1 MLKWPFSAG
10 NDNQFELNPQRN
22 TKRLILYIAIAA
34 VAVVITTVVVLS
46 STHVISFTVSSSR
59 YTVFTETGL
68 PANTNWSVTYDG
80 ITKFSTANSITFS
93 TGSGSYSY
101 NVSSPNSTVTC
112 GLVYIPSES
121 SGKISAG
128 SKLTLSFGRV
138 NAGCKTIFNET
149 GLPSGATWLVYLNGT
164 KNYSSTNT
172 IIFRPKSGS
181 YRYNV
186 SVILNSTSR
195 CNIYEPSPQNGTITA
210 GKEIKIIYTNT
221 TVCNNTLT
229 MFNETG
235 LPKGMNWSVT
245 FNKAINFSNSSSLKF
260 FTKPGKF
267 FYVASSIDIPYPKCI
282 GYIPN
287 PSNGTIT
294 AGQSVLINYSEIST
308 CNSTLTVFN
317 ETGLPKGTKWSV
329 TYDGVVNF
337 SNTSH
342 INISTLKGNYSFIVS
357 SPYNETAGCK
367 TVYNPNPKT
376 GMLEAGI
383 SLNISYNS
391 TLYCPENFTET
402 GLPKGANWAVK
413 YDGIVN
419 DSYSTLIRFL
429 VPVGTY
435 SYSVPNTL
443 VLLSGCSLTYS
454 PSPGSGTAKTNS
466 TVPISFSLYSEVCPT
481 KFSETGLPSNTNW
494 SVTYDNQLK
503 SSDFSTISF
512 YELNGSYSFSVGLAR
527 SSTSVCNIT
536 YKPSPGSGTAKTNS
550 TVPISFS
557 ISSETCITK
566 FTETGLPV
574 NTTWEMAY
582 NGLNKSTNS
591 TAISYLDLNGSYPFS
606 VSSVFIV
613 GTLCNTTYTP
623 SPKNGT
629 AITGTSVSIAY
640 SSSIKCKEFTTTFN
654 ETGLPKGTNWS
665 VTYNGVKNYSTT
677 QYITFQDLSGNYSY
691 NISTSSST
699 VPGCTPATYSP
710 SPKNGT
716 VKAGSNVSISYTSPG
731 VVCTTRFTAYNLPNG
746 AFWNVTYNGVTESS
760 TNNTITFK
768 ESSPDLFS
776 YKIPNQLF
784 YSQQGYCG
792 LRSYYL
798 RNISGGQAYGGTNVS
813 VSFLT
818 SSGCTLA
825 YVGNYNSNTVSVVNT
840 SNNSVVYAID
850 SSGGPFSPAVTPN
863 GKLVYVP
870 NEESDDVSIVNASS
884 NKIIGYI
891 DNLHFPRS
899 IAISPNGTI
908 AYVGGLG
915 AASLPV
921 INISSNSIITNISGV
936 SSPFGIAFTPN
947 GKLAYVANE
956 GANTVFVINTSS
968 NKIIDNIT
976 GFSSPYS
983 IAITP
988 NGKLAYVANEG
999 TNTVS
1004 VVNLSSNSI
1013 INISIEVGFPDSIA
1027 ITPNGKL
1034 AYVASN
1040 NANAIS
1046 IINVSSNLV
1055 IGSIG
1060 VGSEPISIAI
1070 TPNGKLA
1077 YVVNNGANSVSIINV
1092 SDNSVIQTIS
1102 VGSEPFG
1109 IGISILDSI

>member
-10 NDNQFELNPQRN
+10 DNNQLDLNPQRN
-22 TKRLILYIAIAA
+22 TKRLLVYAIIGIAAIAVIA
-34 VAVVITTVVVLS
+34 VLILS
-46 STHVISFTVSSSR
+46 SLHVISISSSP

-80 ITKFSTANSITFS
+80 ITKFSTTNSISFS

-101 NVSSPNSTVTC
+101 NVSSPSSTVTC
-112 GLVYIPSES
+112 GLVYLPSES
-121 SGKISAG
+121 SGKTSAG
-128 SKLTLSFGRV
+128 SKLSISFGEL
-138 NAGCKTIFNET
+138 NAGCKTTFNEA
-149 GLPSGATWLVYLNGT
+149 GLPAGATWSIDLNGT
-164 KNYSSTNT
+164 KNSSSTDTITFKPKLGSYKYNIS
-172 IIFRPKSGS
+172 IIF
-181 YRYNV
+181 
-186 SVILNSTSR
+186 NSSSK
-195 CNIYEPSPQNGTITA
+195 CDVYEPSPQNGTITA
-210 GKEIKIIYTNT
+210 GKELTITYTNT
-221 TVCNNTLT
+221 TICNNTLT
-229 MFNETG
+229 TFNETG

-260 FTKPGKF
+260 FTKPGKY

-282 GYIPN
+282 GYIPK

-294 AGQSVLINYSEIST
+294 AGKPILINYTEIST
-308 CNSTLTVFN
+308 CNSTLTTFN
-317 ETGLPKGTKWSV
+317 ETGLPKGMKWSV

-342 INISTLKGNYSFIVS
+342 INISTLKGNYSFIIS

-367 TVYNPNPKT
+367 TIYTANPKT
-376 GMLEAGI
+376 GMLEAGT
-383 SLNISYNS
+383 SLNVSYNS

-402 GLPKGANWAVK
+402 GLPTGSDWAVK
-413 YDGIVN
+413 YDGIIN

-429 VPVGTY
+429 VPVGSH

-481 KFSETGLPSNTNW
+481 KFTESSLPSNTNW

-512 YELNGSYSFSVGLAR
+512 YELNGSYSFSVGSAH

-536 YKPSPGSGTAKTNS
+536 YNPSPGSGTAKTNS
-550 TVPISFS
+550 TVSISFS
-557 ISSETCITK
+557 ISSETCITT

-574 NTTWEMAY
+574 NTTWKMAY

-591 TAISYLDLNGSYPFS
+591 TAISYSDLNGSYAFS
-606 VSSVFIV
+606 VKSVLIV
-613 GTLCNTTYTP
+613 GSLCNTTYTP

-629 AITGTSVSIAY
+629 AVTGSSVSITY
-640 SSSIKCKEFTTTFN
+640 GHSTTCKEFTTTFN

-665 VTYNGVKNYSTT
+665 VTYNNVTNYSTT
-677 QYITFQDLSGNYSY
+677 QYITFLDLSGNYSY

-710 SPKNGT
+710 SPQNGI
-716 VKAGSNVSISYTSPG
+716 VKASSNVSVSYTSPG
-731 VVCTTRFTAYNLPNG
+731 VVCTTKFTAYNLPKG

-760 TNNTITFK
+760 TNNTIAFK
-768 ESSPDLFS
+768 ESTPDLFS

-798 RNISGGQAYGGTNVS
+798 RNISSGQAYGGTNVS

-825 YVGNYNSNTVSVVNT
+825 YVGNYNSNTVSVINT
-840 SNNSVVYAID
+840 SNNSLVYTINSSYGPSDAAI
-850 SSGGPFSPAVTPN
+850 TPN
-863 GKLVYVP
+863 GKFVYVP
-870 NEESDDVSIVNASS
+870 NQESDNISIINASS

-891 DNLHFPRS
+891 NNLHFPRS

-915 AASLPV
+915 ATTLPV
-921 INISSNSIITNISGV
+921 INLSSNSIITYIKGV
-936 SSPFGIAFTPN
+936 SYPFGIAFTPN

-956 GANTVFVINTSS
+956 NLNTVSVINTSS
-968 NKIIDNIT
+968 NLIIDNIS
-976 GFSSPYS
+976 GFSSPYGV
-983 IAITP
+983 AITP
-988 NGKLAYVANEG
+988 NGKLAYVTNYG
-999 TNTVS
+999 SNTVS
-1004 VVNLSSNSI
+1004 VINLSSNSI
-1013 INISIEVGFPDSIA
+1013 IETYGVYYPYGVA

-1034 AYVASN
+1034 VYVVSYTQN
-1040 NANAIS
+1040 SVSVFNI
-1046 IINVSSNLV
+1046 SSNAKV
-1055 IGSIG
+1055 STIS
-1060 VGSEPISIAI
+1060 VGSEPEAISIAS
-1070 TPNGKLA
+1070 NGKLA
-1077 YVVNNGANSVSIINV
+1077 YVVNSGSVSIINI
-1092 SDNSVIQTIS
+1092 SSNSLITTIG
-1102 VGSEPFG
+1102 VGSGSIG
-1109 IGISILDSI
+1109 IGLSTLDSV

>member
-413 YDGIVN
+413 YDGIIN

-429 VPVGTY
+429 VPVGIHAY
-435 SYSVPNTL
+435 SIPNTL
-443 VLLSGCSLTYS
+443 VLLSSCSLTYS

-512 YELNGSYSFSVGLAR
+512 YELNGSYSFSVGLAH

-613 GTLCNTTYTP
+613 GSLCNTTYTP

-629 AITGTSVSIAY
+629 AITGSSISITY

-665 VTYNGVKNYSTT
+665 VTYNGVTNYSTT
-677 QYITFQDLSGNYSY
+677 HYITFQDLSGNYSY

-710 SPKNGT
+710 SPQNGT
-716 VKAGSNVSISYTSPG
+716 VKAGSDISVSYTSPG

-768 ESSPDLFS
+768 ESSPDIFS

-818 SSGCTLA
+818 SSACTLA
-825 YVGNYNSNTVSVVNT
+825 YVVNYNSDNVSVINT
-840 SNNSVVYAID
+840 TDNSVQGSI
-850 SSGGPFSPAVTPN
+850 STPSGPISAAVLPN
-863 GKLVYVP
+863 GKLVYITDEVKD
-870 NEESDDVSIVNASS
+870 ELYIVNTSS
-884 NKIIGYI
+884 NKEVGVIS
-891 DNLHFPRS
+891 NLDFPRS
-899 IAISPNGTI
+899 IAISQDGKF

-915 AASLPV
+915 ATSLAV
-921 INISSNSIITNISGV
+921 INTSSNSIVTNINGV
-936 SSPFGIAFTPN
+936 SAPYGIAITPN
-947 GKLAYVANE
+947 GKLAYVADE
-956 GANTVFVINTSS
+956 GSNQVSVINLSS
-968 NKIIDNIT
+968 NSIVDTLN
-976 GFSSPYS
+976 GFDFPYS

-988 NGKLAYVANEG
+988 NGKLAYVVNYASD
-999 TNTVS
+999 S
-1004 VVNLSSNSI
+1004 VYA
-1013 INISIEVGFPDSIA
+1013 INISSNKRIADINVGNEPVAIA
-1027 ITPNGKL
+1027 IT
-1034 AYVASN
+1034 S
-1040 NANAIS
+1040 
-1046 IINVSSNLV
+1046 
-1055 IGSIG
+1055 
-1060 VGSEPISIAI
+1060 
-1070 TPNGKLA
+1070 NGKLA
-1077 YVVNNGANSVSIINV
+1077 YVVNYASDSVSVINL
-1092 SDNSVIQTIS
+1092 SSNSLITTITA
-1102 VGSEPFG
+1102 GSEPSG